1 LGFESVNVDL
11 IYGLPMQTPES
22 FDRTLAQVVELRPDR
37 IALYAYAHLPE
48 RFKPQRRII
57 AAELPTGASKVSMLS
72 RSLSAFLDAGYV
84 YVGMDHFA
92 LPQDAL
98 AVAKRQGR
106 LHRNFQGYSTQPDC
120 DLIALGVSSIGRVG
134 ATYSQN
140 AKTLEEY
147 YDLLDQGRLPVVRG
161 LAVSRDDL
169 VRRAVIMAV
178 MCQGQVQFESVDL
191 AYLIDFRTYFASEMN
206 ALADLAAQGLVEL
219 NDTGIQVTPTGWF
232 FVRAIAMVFDRYLQ
246 TDRTRAKFSKII

>member
-1 LGFESVNVDL
+1 MASARSLGFESINVDL

-22 FDRTLAQVVELRPDR
+22 FDRTLAQVVELKPDR

-57 AAELPTGASKVSMLS
+57 TVELPNGASKVSMLS
-72 RSLSAFLDAGYV
+72 RSLSAFIDAGYV

-92 LPQDAL
+92 LPDDAL
-98 AVAKRQGR
+98 AIAKRQGR

-140 AKTLEEY
+140 AKTLAEY

-161 LAVSRDDL
+161 WRYRGTTWS
-169 VRRAVIMAV
+169 
-178 MCQGQVQFESVDL
+178 
-191 AYLIDFRTYFASEMN
+191 
-206 ALADLAAQGLVEL
+206 AAQ
-219 NDTGIQVTPTGWF
+219 
-232 FVRAIAMVFDRYLQ
+232 
-246 TDRTRAKFSKII
+246 